1 MPLNEKKSRRWL
13 GLGRLHK
20 AGKRKTESRAQQN
33 RSNGMF
39 SMAKFAALRSS
50 KSSLSEQGTATV
62 SSESL
67 KSGPYATKM
76 DPSIDPPAQEQS
88 VPSEVSL
95 GRPQAGSSTT
105 QQFTT
110 NECLSGSEP
119 DEHCESDVS
128 TGIRWQEAEGETLMV
143 RSAGYRRTSEKYP
156 SAGALYECLQV
167 DVLNCPQRLPRM
179 SDRVEL
185 PDLPLEEES
194 DEAESRPE
202 SWFAP
207 DIFVVTISLPM
218 ECTGNEDEAPCL
230 TISAYFGMKA
240 ETKAILR
247 QITSSD
253 DDQSPKDNSAR
264 SEASAQVNAVRLFN
278 EWCRRSPSEPGF
290 QGRFKFIPHIAN
302 LTSFGVPGWVAKF
315 SGKPVLIKRAN
326 KTGFLYSRKDE
337 SRHVMEMEV
346 SLHPFP
352 WVAKRALEQLRKEVF
367 HKALLTL
374 GFVIE
379 AQEDDELP
387 EVLLGLTQ
395 LCYPDSESAVPSK
408 EFFPQSEDSAR

>member
-1 MPLNEKKSRRWL
+1 
-13 GLGRLHK
+13 
-20 AGKRKTESRAQQN
+20 
-33 RSNGMF
+33 
-39 SMAKFAALRSS
+39 MAKFAALRSS

-88 VPSEVSL
+88 VPSEFLLVV
-95 GRPQAGSSTT
+95 PK
-105 QQFTT
+105 
-110 NECLSGSEP
+110 
-119 DEHCESDVS
+119 
-128 TGIRWQEAEGETLMV
+128 QEAPPPNSSQQTNVCQAANPTSIV
-143 RSAGYRRTSEKYP
+143 RAI

-302 LTSFGVPGWVAKF
+302 LTSFGVCWVAKF